1 MLVDIGEKVLLV
13 ATSHT
18 GNNVF
23 CTPTIR
29 LLKKHYPDTTFDLVA
44 LNKISAEVFHGNTD
58 ISHLY
63 ITNSKR
69 RIKNLSKDYSTVICM
84 NYKSR
89 DVLSNIET
97 NLISIPPLIAGMHH
111 AEQLL
116 QFVADYI
123 GCKLTEDDRAY
134 KISSAGNSNLPILN
148 KARFGAEDNIL
159 ICIHLGC
166 QRTAIHG
173 WKFFYKHRA
182 THQKLWSVDKYIEL
196 GNHLMNAKPNIR
208 IVITGTKHESF
219 LGKKFANNVPGTIN
233 LIGKTSVSDLFKLM
247 NEVDLFISQDCGVM
261 HIASASNVPLV
272 GLFGPTNPAET
283 GPYPLKK
290 NHTVIKKESMEEID
304 IPDVVCAAFNRLE

>member
-1 MLVDIGEKVLLV
+1 MLVDIGERVLLV
-13 ATSHT
+13 ASSHT
-18 GNNVF
+18 GNNIF
-23 CTPTIR
+23 CTPAIR

-44 LNKISAEVFHGNTD
+44 LNRVSSEVFHGNMD
-58 ISHLY
+58 IGNLY

-69 RIKNLSKDYSTVICM
+69 TIKKLSKDYSTVICM

-89 DVLSNIET
+89 DILPDIET

-116 QFVADYI
+116 QFIANYI
-123 GCKLTEDDRAY
+123 GCKLTEADRAY
-134 KISSAGNSNLPILN
+134 TLGSIANSNSPILN
-148 KARFGAEDNIL
+148 KAAFGTNDIL

-182 THQKLWSVDKYIEL
+182 THQKLWPVDKYIAL
-196 GNHLMNAKPNIR
+196 GNQLMQANPNIR

-219 LGKKFANNVPGTIN
+219 LGKKFERNVPGTIN
-233 LIGKTSVSDLFKLM
+233 LIGKTSVSELFKLM
-247 NEVDLFISQDCGVM
+247 NEVDLFISQDCGVL
-261 HIASASNVPLV
+261 HIASASDVPLV

-290 NHTVIKKESMEEID
+290 NHTVIKKESMEEIN
-304 IPDVVCAAFNRLE
+304 ISEVVCAALNRLE